1 MFKRKLHILII
12 SQIIHVISNIVHDQK
27 VNDGRIGIFG
37 FALLIMFDEL
47 LYFQDLLKITHRDQV
62 AGKQEYRDNFFHAVN
77 QSKKHV
83 LKNNLLLNRNNWDL
97 SRTQID

>member
-12 SQIIHVISNIVHDQK
+12 IQIIHVISNIVHRQK

>member
-1 MFKRKLHILII
+1 MFK
-12 SQIIHVISNIVHDQK
+12 
-27 VNDGRIGIFG
+27 RIGIFG